1 MFKLD
6 IKSREPMYEQLEK
19 LITKYVSLGVLAPD
33 DKLPSVRAMA
43 QELGINPNTVAKT
56 YKILESRDIIYT
68 MAGKGVF
75 VANNDSAKAKLKAD
89 AVKAFSSAVK
99 AAKDVGISEEAL
111 NNIVKSAYKG
121 GNADD

>member
-6 IKSREPMYEQLEK
+6 VKSREPMYEQLEK

-56 YKILESRDIIYT
+56 YKILEARGIIYT
-68 MAGKGVF
+68 IAGKGVF
-75 VANNDSAKAKLKAD
+75 IANNDSAVKKLKDD
-89 AVKAFSSAVK
+89 AIKSFSSAVK
-99 AAKDVGISEEAL
+99 SAKDAGFSDSEL
-111 NNIVKSAYKG
+111 SKVINSIYKG